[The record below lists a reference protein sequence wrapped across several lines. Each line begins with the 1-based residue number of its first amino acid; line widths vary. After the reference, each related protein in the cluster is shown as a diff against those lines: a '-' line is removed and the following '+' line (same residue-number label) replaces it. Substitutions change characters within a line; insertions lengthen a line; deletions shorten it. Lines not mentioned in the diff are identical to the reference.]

1 MPTTTKDKPT
11 VEEPTAEVLEDEPKG
26 PVRRAPNP
34 YESLIKKA
42 AKSGK
47 RYVLTGRY
55 SVEPYEGRKNA
66 NEAFTVMAKLHQAG
80 HDLGYAVKTRRID
93 NDGKTCRITFRVPE
107 AGAAEAGAQEG
118 DEAKA
123 SVLGASTLGRARLG
137 AARRVP
143 SWQGFLRRRC

>member
-1 MPTTTKDKPT
+1 MATTTKDKPT
-11 VEEPTAEVLEDEPKG
+11 TEEPTAEVLEDEPK
-26 PVRRAPNP
+26 PRARATRVAVDNP
-34 YESLIKKA
+34 YSPLIKKA

-47 RYVLTGRY
+47 RYVLSGRY

-66 NEAFTVMAKLHQAG
+66 NESFTVMAKLHQAG

-107 AGAAEAGAQEG
+107 AGAAEAGAQDG

-123 SVLGASTLGRARLG
+123 S
-137 AARRVP
+137 
-143 SWQGFLRRRC
+143 